1 MNDKLDEIINKA
13 IEGQQRATAEAT
25 RLATEALNS
34 VSRTEEDSFMRLSNE
49 QTNQVYKLEG
59 VEHALKDVRRLLE
72 AEKRDTDKNIQT
84 LKIEINDQNRRL
96 RKTTAEIKSLEGQVI
111 SLNKAKANLT
121 SANDMLKM
129 NQKPVKVEALGDPS
143 KKK

>member
-84 LKIEINDQNRRL
+84 L
-96 RKTTAEIKSLEGQVI
+96 
-111 SLNKAKANLT
+111 
-121 SANDMLKM
+121 
-129 NQKPVKVEALGDPS
+129 
-143 KKK
+143 